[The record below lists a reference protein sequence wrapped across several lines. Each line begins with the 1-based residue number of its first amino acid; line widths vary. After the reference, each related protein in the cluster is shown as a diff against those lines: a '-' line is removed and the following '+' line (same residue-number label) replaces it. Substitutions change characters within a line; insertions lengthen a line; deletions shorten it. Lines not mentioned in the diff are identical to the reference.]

1 MYADSVSNIGG
12 FGGSYS
18 FAPSCI
24 FQFVRQVWTQFAG
37 DICMDMIVDGLLDDV
52 YSFFPQHTGNL

>member
-1 MYADSVSNIGG
+1 MYADSVCNIGG
-12 FGGSYS
+12 FGGVYGSAS
-18 FAPSCI
+18 SCI

-52 YSFFPQHTGNL
+52 YSLFPQHTGNL